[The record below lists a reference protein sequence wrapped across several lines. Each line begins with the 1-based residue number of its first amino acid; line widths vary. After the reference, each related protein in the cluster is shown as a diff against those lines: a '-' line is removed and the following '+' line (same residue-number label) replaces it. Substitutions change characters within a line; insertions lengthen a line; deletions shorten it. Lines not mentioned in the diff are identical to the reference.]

1 MRKWAISTMRK
12 KKLHQLTMAIKHDW
26 RLRLVFGVEGL
37 VTCVNI
43 GYDPLSLWGYD
54 NFAGKRVMMVV
65 VT

>member
-1 MRKWAISTMRK
+1 
-12 KKLHQLTMAIKHDW
+12 MAIKHDW